1 MLYEDKNFIAGKIKE
16 ARKKALMTQEQL
28 AEQIGISAKQLSRIE
43 NGDYIPSLITF
54 LNLIQILN
62 IDINDFGIKI
72 TNNSNAI
79 RDKFLKLVYCMN
91 DDELEFF
98 YGVILN
104 IKNNIFKITNQKK
117 SKSQ

>member
-1 MLYEDKNFIAGKIKE
+1 MLYADKNFIAGKIKE
-16 ARKKALMTQEQL
+16 ARKKASMTQEQL

-62 IDINDFGIKI
+62 IGIDDFGVKI
-72 TNNSNAI
+72 TNNNNII
-79 RDKFLKLVYCMN
+79 RDNFLKLIYSMN
-91 DDELEFF
+91 NEELEFF
-98 YGVILN
+98 YDVILN

-117 SKSQ
+117 